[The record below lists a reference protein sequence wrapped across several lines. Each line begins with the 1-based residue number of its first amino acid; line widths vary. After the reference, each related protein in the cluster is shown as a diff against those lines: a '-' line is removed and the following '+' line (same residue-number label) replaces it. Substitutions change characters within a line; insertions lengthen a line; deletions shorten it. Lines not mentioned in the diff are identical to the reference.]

1 MLVELDYSFYLSL
14 IGIPFGIFL
23 IVLGFR
29 AKKDKKADRLRTAT
43 GNKGISSL
51 KSGRADEFLADY
63 FDYFL
68 MLSGVALMLF
78 GAAAIMEDFF
88 GEEVYSG
95 LLLDVLFFL
104 IAVSVFI
111 ICFILNM
118 TGKRADRV
126 VCKGVVVENVLANVR
141 RQTYKIVLK
150 YQIDGKDMLHKVA
163 YSFSRRSV
171 PGINDEIKIIYSRKY
186 EKALTKFERGRY
198 RLIMFGSI
206 VLAIIMGN
214 IFISTVYKLI
224 NA

>member
-1 MLVELDYSFYLSL
+1 MLVELDHSFYLCL

-29 AKKDKKADRLRTAT
+29 AKKDKKADRLRTTT

-51 KSGRADEFLADY
+51 KRGSADEFLADY

-68 MLSGVALMLF
+68 MLLGVALILF
-78 GAAAIMEDFF
+78 GVAAIMEDFF

-95 LLLDVLFFL
+95 LLLDALFFL

-111 ICFILNM
+111 ICFILNTM
-118 TGKRADRV
+118 GKRADRV
-126 VCKGVVVENVLANVR
+126 VCKGVVVENMLANVR

-150 YQIDGKDMLHKVA
+150 YQIDGRDMLHKVA
-163 YSFSRRSV
+163 YSFSGRSV
-171 PGINDEIKIIYSRKY
+171 PGINKEIKIIYSRKY
-186 EKALTKFERGRY
+186 EKALTKYERRRY
-198 RLIMFGSI
+198 RLIMFGAM
-206 VLAIIMGN
+206 VLAVIMGN
-214 IFISTVYKLI
+214 IFIGTVYKLI